1 MEGKSVGI
9 ETASE
14 SDLNE
19 AENQNEFRPNLK
31 LENLKN
37 ENIWGDTYPKI
48 LRLDKKV
55 RKIHPL

>member
-19 AENQNEFRPNLK
+19 AENQIEFRPNLK

-37 ENIWGDTYPKI
+37 ENIFKFMIGA
-48 LRLDKKV
+48 
-55 RKIHPL
+55 IHTQKY